1 MCGWRRGAGQP
12 EMRAAA
18 EGLNFFCWPS
28 STLRPNFPSKKQNKE
43 NPKNHARHAPLPVR
57 HALPGQVRVQ
67 WGLKCEPAWGTGGR
81 RRAAPRRG
89 VGRSARR
96 TKGVVAAK
104 PRRRMRG
111 AGAAAPKLP
120 SSTPRPPLLSLPA
133 CGLLPGCRVPGAW
146 ALVREISH
154 AFFFTNKLN
163 RPATRG
169 PAGPRR
175 AAPLQVRFC
184 VSRAVPPAPAC
195 MRAVCVRPRGTRTK
209 RGEPENAAG
218 LAEAAPFSLL
228 SPSPRR
234 CVVTEGGSRERSKR
248 PPVHQSSLL
257 LPPHPSIHPKTQNPP
272 GPRL

>member
-12 EMRAAA
+12 EIRAAA

-133 CGLLPGCRVPGAW
+133 CVLLPGCRVPGAW

-154 AFFFTNKLN
+154 AFFSQINSTGP
-163 RPATRG
+163 RPAARL
-169 PAGPRR
+169 AR
-175 AAPLQVRFC
+175 AAPRRSRCVF
-184 VSRAVPPAPAC
+184 VSRAPSLPHPRACARCVCGHAAPGRREASRK
-195 MRAVCVRPRGTRTK
+195 MRLAWPRPRLFRCSL
-209 RGEPENAAG
+209 PL
-218 LAEAAPFSLL
+218 LADAW
-228 SPSPRR
+228 
-234 CVVTEGGSRERSKR
+234 
-248 PPVHQSSLL
+248 
-257 LPPHPSIHPKTQNPP
+257 
-272 GPRL
+272 